1 MKGKIMME
9 KLLNILNEIKPDV
22 DFTKEAALIT
32 DNILDSISIMELV
45 NTLEDA
51 YDIDISPLDIVP
63 QNFQSADAILALVT
77 RLMDE

>member
-1 MKGKIMME
+1 MME

-45 NTLEDA
+45 NTLKDA

-63 QNFQSADAILALVT
+63 QNFQSADTILALVT

>member
-1 MKGKIMME
+1 
-9 KLLNILNEIKPDV
+9 
-22 DFTKEAALIT
+22 
-32 DNILDSISIMELV
+32 MELV

-51 YDIDISPLDIVP
+51 YDIDISTRHRS

>member
-1 MKGKIMME
+1 MKGKTMME

-22 DFTKEAALIT
+22 DFIKETALIT

>member
-51 YDIDISPLDIVP
+51 YDIDISPLDIL
-63 QNFQSADAILALVT
+63 SLIHI
-77 RLMDE
+77 